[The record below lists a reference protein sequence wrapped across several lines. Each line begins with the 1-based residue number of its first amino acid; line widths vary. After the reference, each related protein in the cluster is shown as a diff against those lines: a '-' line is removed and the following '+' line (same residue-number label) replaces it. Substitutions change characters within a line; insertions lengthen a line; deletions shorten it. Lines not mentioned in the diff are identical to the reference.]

1 MKHDTDDY
9 FANKDADGLISKINV
24 DMQMWGANTAAS
36 SVFTSILAAY
46 WRNIAAY
53 YSCLVSPDSW
63 LTSLGYSGE
72 QGELVKMAVP
82 LARTLVR
89 QFVSLVTKQR
99 LYAECLTDIDDSN
112 PMLTARIG
120 KAICND
126 VIEKQKLDEKMEK
139 TAERVSVL
147 GMSFVSCVWRTD
159 KGYIHSVNKGQD
171 ETQPDSV
178 NYSGGIHIETHDV
191 QEVIFDW
198 SIEDWENVP
207 WVVVKRITNRW
218 DLVAQYP
225 ELRDEILSVPA
236 VKEVRQSLP
245 NFNFM
250 SRYEDNDMIYV
261 QEFYHKPTPALPYG
275 RMTVWASEQ
284 AVFIDSKEYNPYECL
299 PVVPFMFEKIQGTGL
314 GYPMLSSLLPA
325 QEMFDLGMSVIATNQ
340 QGFGVQSVLVPKG
353 ADIDVN
359 DIQGMNFITYTP
371 ANAEGGGK
379 PEPLQLTA
387 TPQEVPN
394 FIRMLEDYMGQLAM
408 INSTLRGQP
417 PANVTSGAMAATLS
431 ANAMEFLSSA
441 SKAMT
446 LGFEKLLNLSM
457 KNYQKFATVEQLVD
471 ITGENMFAYSKS
483 FKQEDIK
490 SITKVKVRQQSA
502 MMSTVA
508 GRLQIA
514 DSLAQNGML
523 KNPQKYISIID
534 GAPVESL
541 FDNELAENTAIQ
553 QEIDAL
559 LEGKNV
565 IPAAWDNHPM
575 FIQEY
580 RKLLYNQEIR
590 TNSKLMGVLTQL
602 IEERANLEMQMDP
615 NIKALLR
622 GQPLPPPP
630 QQGPPQGGGNAPP
643 PGQAMQSMTNQG
655 VPGIAAP
662 AVPATPQ
669 T

>member
-1 MKHDTDDY
+1 MKHSGDEY
-9 FANKDADGLISKINV
+9 FAKKDALGLIAKANEH
-24 DMQMWGANTAAS
+24 MQMWGANTASS
-36 SVFTSILAAY
+36 SVFTSVLSAY
-46 WRNIAAY
+46 WRNIASY
-53 YSCLVSPDSW
+53 YSCLVNPDSW
-63 LTSLGYSGE
+63 LTSLGYAGE

-82 LARTLVR
+82 LAKTLIR

-126 VIEKQKLDEKMEK
+126 IIEKQKLDEKMEK
-139 TAERVSVL
+139 TAERVAVL
-147 GMSFVSCVWRTD
+147 GMSFVSSCWRTD
-159 KGYIHSVNKGQD
+159 KGYIHSINSGEEEGSED
-171 ETQPDSV
+171 TV

-191 QEVIFDW
+191 QEVVYDW

-207 WVVVKRITNRW
+207 WVILKRISNRW

-225 ELRDEILSVPA
+225 ELRNEILGIPS

-245 NFNFM
+245 NFSFM
-250 SRYEDNDMIYV
+250 SRYDDTDMIYV
-261 QEFYHKPTPALPYG
+261 YEFYHKPTPALPYG
-275 RMTVWASEQ
+275 RMTVWGSEQ
-284 AVFIDSKEYNPYECL
+284 TVFLDNAEYNPYECL
-299 PVVPFMFEKIQGTGL
+299 PVVPFIFEKIQSTGL

-325 QEMFDLGMSVIATNQ
+325 QEMLDLGMSVIATNQ

-387 TPQEVPN
+387 TPQEIPN

-446 LGFEKLLNLSM
+446 LGFEKLLNISM
-457 KNYQKFATVEQLVD
+457 KNYQKFANVEQLVD
-471 ITGENMFAYSKS
+471 ITGESMFAYTKA
-483 FKQEDIK
+483 FKVEDIK
-490 SITKVKVRQQSA
+490 SISKIKVRQQSA

-514 DSLAQNGML
+514 DSMVQSQLIT
-523 KNPQKYISIID
+523 NPSKYIGIIE
-534 GAPVESL
+534 GAPIESL

-553 QEIDAL
+553 QEIDAI

-580 RKLLYNQEIR
+580 RKLLYNYEIR
-590 TNSKLMGVLTQL
+590 TNSKLMGTLTSL
-602 IEERANLEMQMDP
+602 IEERANLEMQMP
-615 NIKALLR
+615 PEIKALLR
-622 GQPLPPPP
+622 GQPMP
-630 QQGPPQGGGNAPP
+630 QPQVAGSPP
-643 PGQAMQSMTNQG
+643 PGQAMQDLSNQQG
-655 VPGIAAP
+655 AGIAAP
-662 AVPATPQ
+662 AAPAQPES
-669 T
+669 

>member
-1 MKHDTDDY
+1 MRHESDEY
-9 FANKDADGLISKINV
+9 FAKKDAYGLIAKVNEH
-24 DMQMWGANTAAS
+24 MQMWGANTASS

-53 YSCLVSPDSW
+53 YSCLVAPDSW
-63 LTSLGYSGE
+63 LTSLGFGGE

-82 LARTLVR
+82 LARTLIR
-89 QFVSLVTKQR
+89 QFVSVVTKQR
-99 LYAECLTDIDDSN
+99 LSAECLTDIDDAN

-126 VIEKQKLDEKMEK
+126 VIEKQKLDEKLEK
-139 TAERVSVL
+139 IAERVAVL
-147 GMSFVSCVWRTD
+147 GMSFVSCTWRTD
-159 KGYIHSVNKGQD
+159 KGYIHSVSQGAD
-171 ETQPDSV
+171 ETQPETI

-191 QEVIFDW
+191 QEVVFDW
-198 SIEDWENVP
+198 SIEDWDNVP
-207 WVVVKRITNRW
+207 WAVIKRISNRW
-218 DLVAQYP
+218 DLIAQYP
-225 ELRDEILSVPA
+225 ELRNEVLSIPS

-250 SRYEDNDMIYV
+250 SRYDDSDMIYV
-261 QEFYHKPTPALPYG
+261 YEFYHKPTPVLPYG

-284 AVFIDSKEYNPYECL
+284 AVFLDSAEYNPYECI
-299 PVVPFMFEKIQGTGL
+299 PIIPFKFETIQGTGL

-325 QEMFDLGMSVIATNQ
+325 QEMFDVAMSVIATNQ

-379 PEPLQLTA
+379 PEAMQLTS
-387 TPQEVPN
+387 TPAEIPN
-394 FIRMLEDYMGQLAM
+394 FIKMLENYMGQLSM
-408 INSTLRGQP
+408 INSTLRGDP
-417 PANVTSGAMAATLS
+417 PPNVTSGAMAATLS
-431 ANAMEFLSSA
+431 ANAMEFLTSA

-446 LGFEKLLNLSM
+446 FGFEKILNIAM
-457 KNYQKFATVEQLVD
+457 KNYQRFATVEQVVD
-471 ITGENMFAYSKS
+471 ITGENMFAYSKT
-483 FKQEDIK
+483 FKQEHIK
-490 SITKVKVRQQSA
+490 SITKIKVRQQSA

-508 GRLQIA
+508 GRTQLA
-514 DSLAQNGML
+514 DSLAQNKML
-523 KNPQKYISIID
+523 SNAQKYISIIE
-534 GAPVESL
+534 GAPVETL

-553 QEIDAL
+553 QEVDAL

-590 TNSKLMGVLTQL
+590 TNSKLMGVLTAL
-602 IEERANLEMQMDP
+602 IEERVNLEQSMPPD
-615 NIKALLR
+615 IKALLR
-622 GQPLPPPP
+622 GQPLPPPQSP
-630 QQGPPQGGGNAPP
+630 GAPP
-643 PGQAMQSMTNQG
+643 PGQAMQNMNTQAT
-655 VPGIAAP
+655 PGIAAP
-662 AVPATPQ
+662 ATAAEPQ
-669 T
+669 P